1 MGYACRIRPTAGC
14 LRKGGR
20 MRLNREALGG
30 MLRNGSKVGV
40 RGVPAEAGMA
50 SESSATSNF
59 SR

>member
-1 MGYACRIRPTAGC
+1 MEYACRIRPAAGC

-40 RGVPAEAGMA
+40 RGVPAEIRH
-50 SESSATSNF
+50 STRIKRDQQF
-59 SR
+59 